1 MTLKGSVLQ
10 QLKKKTENVVD
21 ISRELELEM
30 KSEDMT
36 DLLQSYYKTLIDEEL
51 LFMDKQRKWFLE
63 MESTLGEDA
72 LKSF

>member
-1 MTLKGSVLQ
+1 
-10 QLKKKTENVVD
+10 
-21 ISRELELEM
+21 M

-51 LFMDKQRKWFLE
+51 LLMDEQRKWFLE

-72 LKSF
+72 MKSF